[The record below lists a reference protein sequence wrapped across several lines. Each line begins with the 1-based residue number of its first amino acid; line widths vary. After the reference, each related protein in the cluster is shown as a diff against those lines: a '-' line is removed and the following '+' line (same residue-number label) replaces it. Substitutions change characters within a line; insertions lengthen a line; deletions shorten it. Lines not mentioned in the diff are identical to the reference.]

1 MQYLYI
7 THLLTCALI
16 YRLFQHVI
24 TSYSIHYTKL
34 YDVIKYSGFFIKSQ
48 QYMKVSSVQY
58 VTKLFTPFSKYTG
71 FNFLKLNAL
80 GGDIVLL
87 FLTKA
92 DAEAISSVIFSSIKN
107 II

>member
-1 MQYLYI
+1 MIFLPLYFKN
-7 THLLTCALI
+7 TV
-16 YRLFQHVI
+16 YHV
-24 TSYSIHYTKL
+24 SKE
-34 YDVIKYSGFFIKSQ
+34 DVIKYSGFFIKSQ